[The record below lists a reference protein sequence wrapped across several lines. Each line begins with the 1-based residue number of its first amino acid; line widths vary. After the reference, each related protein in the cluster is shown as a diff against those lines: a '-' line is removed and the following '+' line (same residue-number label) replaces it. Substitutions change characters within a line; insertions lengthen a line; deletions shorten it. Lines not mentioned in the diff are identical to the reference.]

1 MGTHPI
7 FESDFDC
14 LTDLESVF
22 LKIKMAPAVP
32 EALKKK
38 RQAHQAALAEKA
50 LAKQN
55 AKKANILKRRAII
68 KRAAAYAKEYA
79 NKERVL
85 ITRKRQAKAAGNYY
99 VDGEPKLA
107 LVIRIRGINQVSP
120 RVKKILQLLRLRQ
133 IGNTTFIKLNKAT
146 IMMLN
151 IAQPYITW
159 GYPNVKTVKELIY
172 KRGFGKVNGQRVP
185 FTDNSVVEGSL
196 GDVGI
201 QSVEDLIHEIF
212 TVGPNFKRANNF
224 LWPFK
229 LSTPKGGYRR
239 VNNHFVEGGDFGN
252 REVKINGLV
261 RKMN

>member
-14 LTDLESVF
+14 LTDLNW
-22 LKIKMAPAVP
+22 IMAPSVP

-38 RQAHQAALAEKA
+38 RQAYQASLAKRALAQ
-50 LAKQN
+50 QN
-55 AKKANILKRRAII
+55 AKKANTLKRRAII
-68 KRAAAYAKEYA
+68 KRAASYASEYA
-79 NKERVL
+79 AQEKLNIARA
-85 ITRKRQAKAAGNYY
+85 RQAKKNGNVY
-99 VDGEPKLA
+99 VQAEPKLA
-107 LVIRIRGINQVSP
+107 FVIRIRGINQVSP
-120 RVKKILQLLRLRQ
+120 RVEKILQLLRLRQ
-133 IGNTTFIKLNKAT
+133 IGNSTF
-146 IMMLN
+146 MMLN

-159 GYPNVKTVKELIY
+159 GYPNLKTVKELIY
-172 KRGFGKVNGQRVP
+172 KRGHGKVNGQRIP
-185 FTDNSVVEGSL
+185 LKENSVVEGSL

>member
-14 LTDLESVF
+14 LTDRNW
-22 LKIKMAPAVP
+22 IMAPSVP

-38 RQAHQAALAEKA
+38 RQAYQASLAKRALAQ
-50 LAKQN
+50 QN
-55 AKKANILKRRAII
+55 AKKANTLKRRAVI
-68 KRAAAYAKEYA
+68 KRAASYASEYA
-79 NKERVL
+79 AQEKLNIARE
-85 ITRKRQAKAAGNYY
+85 RQAKKNGNVY
-99 VDGEPKLA
+99 VQAEPKLA
-107 LVIRIRGINQVSP
+107 FVVRIRGINQISP

-133 IGNTTFIKLNKAT
+133 IGNSTFIKLNKAT

-159 GYPNVKTVKELIY
+159 GYPNLKTVKEVIY
-172 KRGFGKVNGQRVP
+172 KRGHGKVNGQRIP
-185 FTDNSVVEGSL
+185 LTENSVVEGSL

-201 QSVEDLIHEIF
+201 QSVEDLIHEIY

>member
-14 LTDLESVF
+14 LTDWNW
-22 LKIKMAPAVP
+22 IMAPSVP

-38 RQAHQAALAEKA
+38 RQAYQASLAKRALAQ
-50 LAKQN
+50 QN
-55 AKKANILKRRAII
+55 AKKANTLKRRAII
-68 KRAAAYAKEYA
+68 KRAASYASEYA
-79 NKERVL
+79 AQEKLNIARA
-85 ITRKRQAKAAGNYY
+85 RQAKKNGNVY
-99 VDGEPKLA
+99 VQAEPKLA
-107 LVIRIRGINQVSP
+107 FVIRIRGINQVSP

-133 IGNTTFIKLNKAT
+133 IGNSTFIKMNKAT

-151 IAQPYITW
+151 IAQTYITW
-159 GYPNVKTVKELIY
+159 GYPNLKTVKELIY
-172 KRGFGKVNGQRVP
+172 KRGHGKVNGQRIP
-185 FTDNSVVEGSL
+185 LKENSVVEGSL